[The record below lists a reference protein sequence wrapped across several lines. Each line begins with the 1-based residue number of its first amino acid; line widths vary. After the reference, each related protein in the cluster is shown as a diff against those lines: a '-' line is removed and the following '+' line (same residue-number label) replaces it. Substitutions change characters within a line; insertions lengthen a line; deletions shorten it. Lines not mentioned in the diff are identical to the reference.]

1 MNGRDMAALAVG
13 LEENT
18 EFDNIETRIKQVQ
31 YLAARLD
38 EYGIPYQRPV
48 GGHALFVDADKVLSS
63 VPKEEFPAQT
73 LAIELY
79 LEAGIRGCEIGY
91 ILADRDPVTREIA
104 LEALICSACV
114 SLGVFIPTIIWM

>member
-63 VPKEEFPAQT
+63 VPKEEFLRKLSLSSCIWRPVSVVVKSVISSQT
-73 LAIELY
+73 
-79 LEAGIRGCEIGY
+79 
-91 ILADRDPVTREIA
+91 VT
-104 LEALICSACV
+104 L
-114 SLGVFIPTIIWM
+114 